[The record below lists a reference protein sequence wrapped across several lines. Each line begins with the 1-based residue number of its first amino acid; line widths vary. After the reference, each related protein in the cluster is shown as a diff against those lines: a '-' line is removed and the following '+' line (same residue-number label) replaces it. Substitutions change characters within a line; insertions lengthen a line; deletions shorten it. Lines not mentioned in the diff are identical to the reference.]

1 MIRFVCKLNANDT
14 FSVENSETVS
24 LYNKK
29 QYHFT
34 LWDKDLRKLYK
45 IRKFFHDEAIDLYF
59 VSLMVFYAD
68 CKVARAD
75 MPDAWT
81 RQFEIYMPVLCVDKW
96 NANKELLEKS
106 LNFLT
111 GDRWEFHFRGRTLN
125 PLEKKVQEG
134 MQHRKWIFKVTD
146 TFCMLSGGLDSYIG
160 AIDLIS
166 EGKKP
171 IFVGN
176 HNGGKGVSIY
186 QNKVIELLSSH
197 FRYDT
202 SRFYSF
208 YAAPLNSKENSTRS
222 RSFLFF
228 AHAILLASGMQSH
241 IDLYIPENGFISLN
255 VPLTIHRAGSLSTRT
270 THPYWMNGLRMLL
283 NNLGI
288 DVSLINPYQF
298 KTKGEM
304 MLECKDLDF
313 LKDTAYKTMSCSHP
327 DQGRWKGEKSPSHCG
342 VCLPCTIRRAAFL
355 KAGIEDMSV
364 YRDKNFRNEEAKTN
378 LRSYRLGVSQILQDG
393 KPSIL
398 RIQESGPI
406 KDNIMDYANLFDRG
420 LQELKSFLDTI

>member
-1 MIRFVCKLNANDT
+1 MNKFVCKLNEDDL
-14 FSVENSETVS
+14 FSVENSETVT
-24 LYNKK
+24 LYNKN

-34 LWDKDLRKLYK
+34 LWDSNLRKLYK
-45 IRKFFHDEAIDLYF
+45 IREFFHGEAIDLYF

-81 RQFEIYMPVLCVDKW
+81 RQFEIYMPVLCADKW
-96 NANKELLEKS
+96 NTNKDLLEKS
-106 LNFLT
+106 LDFLT
-111 GDRWEFHFRGRTLN
+111 GDRWKFHFRGRVLN
-125 PLEKKVQEG
+125 ALEEKVQRG
-134 MQHRKWIFKVTD
+134 MHHGRRIFKVTD
-146 TFCMLSGGLDSYIG
+146 SFCMLSGGLDSYIG
-160 AIDLIS
+160 AIDLLS
-166 EGKKP
+166 QGKKP

-186 QNKVIELLSSH
+186 QNNVIELLSKH
-197 FRYDT
+197 FNYPSD
-202 SRFYSF
+202 RFYSF
-208 YAAPLNSKENSTRS
+208 YAAPLKSEENSTRS

-270 THPYWMNGLRMLL
+270 THPYWMNGLRTLL

-288 DVSLINPYQF
+288 DVCLINPYQF

-304 MLECKDLDF
+304 MLECKDWDF
-313 LKDTAYKTMSCSHP
+313 LKATANNTMSCSHP

-355 KAGIEDMSV
+355 KAGFEDQSV
-364 YRDKNFRNEEAKTN
+364 YRDAHYQNDEAKTN
-378 LRSYRLGVSQILQDG
+378 LRSYRLGISQVLQDG

-406 KDNIMDYANLFDRG
+406 RENIMDYANLFDRG
-420 LQELKSFLDTI
+420 LQELKDFLDTV